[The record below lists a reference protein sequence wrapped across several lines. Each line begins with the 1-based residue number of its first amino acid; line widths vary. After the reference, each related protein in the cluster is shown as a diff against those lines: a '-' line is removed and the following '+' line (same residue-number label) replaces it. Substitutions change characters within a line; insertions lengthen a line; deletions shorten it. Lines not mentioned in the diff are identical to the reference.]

1 MNNCNIDHI
10 LSRKIA
16 GESSPSDEHAFREW
30 LEEDPMNRMIY
41 ERMLALKNANVKKD
55 KYLFMEKS
63 FEDIWEKSSKQDK
76 GRHKVRQLHNYKFY
90 LRVAAS
96 LTIVFFLYLFTNRVK
111 EGGLDKKAAI
121 EYVIK
126 STPIGQKSKVFLP
139 DGSYV
144 WLNAESSIRY
154 KRNFED
160 SLRLIELEGEAY
172 FKVKKD
178 AARKF
183 VVLAGDTKITALGTE
198 FNVNAYK
205 ENGKPSVALTT
216 GKVEVAY
223 ENLFVHKS
231 TTLSPGLMATFSE
244 KKEDFIIK
252 YFDHEEITSWKDGNL
267 IFKAANFHEVVK
279 KLERWYGVTISYNR
293 LPSKSWQF
301 TGSFKNEYLEN
312 VLNVLGFGENF
323 KYKMDGDTITLII

>member
-1 MNNCNIDHI
+1 MNNFNIDHI

-16 GESSPSDEHAFREW
+16 GECSPKEEHAFRGW

-41 ERMLALKNANVKKD
+41 ERMLALKNAEVKRG

-63 FEDIWEKSSKQDK
+63 FEDIWEKSSNHDK
-76 GRHKVRQLHNYKFY
+76 HKIRHLTNYKVY

-96 LTIVFFLYLFTNRVK
+96 FAFIFLFYLFSTRV
-111 EGGLDKKAAI
+111 GDVDFHKKQAI
-121 EYVIK
+121 EYVVK
-126 STPIGQKSKVFLP
+126 KTPIGQKSKVLLA

-154 KRNFED
+154 VKNFTD
-160 SLRLIELEGEAY
+160 SIRLIELSGEAY

-183 VVLAGDTKITALGTE
+183 VVVAGNTSITALGTE
-198 FNVNAYK
+198 FNVNSYA
-205 ENGKPSVALTT
+205 ENEAPSVALTE
-216 GKVEVAY
+216 GKVEV
-223 ENLFVHKS
+223 EFKNLFLHKS
-231 TTLSPGLMATFSE
+231 TTISPGFMTTFSE
-244 KKEDFIIK
+244 KKEDFIITQ
-252 YFDHEEITSWKDGNL
+252 FDNEEITSWKDGTL
-267 IFKAANFHEVVK
+267 IFKEADFYEVVK

-301 TGSFKNEYLEN
+301 TGTFKNEYLEN
-312 VLNVLGFGENF
+312 VLNVLGFGEDF
-323 KYKMDGDTITLII
+323 KYKMDGDSITLII